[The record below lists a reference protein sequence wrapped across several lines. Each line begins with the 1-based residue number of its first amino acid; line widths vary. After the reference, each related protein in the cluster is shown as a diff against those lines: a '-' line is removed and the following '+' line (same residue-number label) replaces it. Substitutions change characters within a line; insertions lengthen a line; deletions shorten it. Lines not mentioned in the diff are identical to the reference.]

1 MQPSPNGT
9 FPRAGDPVDLAPFA
23 CVRWWTGTEKQDL
36 RAHDLQPDRAGLLR
50 PAHDRESGDWQIG
63 LEWQVPHDVRQVVVR
78 FTQRTGLPPDLRV
91 QYWRKNWPTPA
102 PERRPGAR
110 RGWIGQDDPWHGEWT
125 TVRAEQQVAGETC
138 TFTFDPIDLAEIR
151 AAEQLEAAEHYLAR
165 FRRTLKLRLLCGG
178 EAQPQV
184 AGLHA
189 YSASCWQEGL
199 VDVHLG
205 LGQAGAAD
213 WSGWATATDGYLL
226 SVEPL
231 PSGTAEIVTEGNR
244 WTCPTDNETCEVR
257 LRLLYASCEHE
268 STDRTIVT
276 VYTQARS
283 FSFLVA
289 DLDRGPICVPDY
301 DLAAAWAGTDVS
313 LEKLEAQREAMP
325 RPIYDRVS
333 EQPEHSLARAMA
345 EIPPLDVTKQESYGG
360 MGFYMP
366 LGVEAGRQEWALRY
380 NGELFANKV
389 QLKPAGR
396 DLARL
401 LWPGHQIRYRFG
413 TGDPPDFRERRDGTR
428 QSLLDGW
435 LPVVHSRWLDRE
447 VEYEQTA
454 FAALLDGPMTP
465 PEARRGDEDIV
476 AMLRFQIHNATPG
489 PRVASIWLAIAPQE
503 EIELRDGAM
512 VARGRVVP
520 ASPVAR
526 QWRTEP
532 YASPV
537 LRCTADTGGRG
548 RLHAVPF
555 PDKAGSSHAIPTA
568 LLYEVELD
576 SGERHAITMAVPF
589 PSLTEEEAWHKVQA
603 LDYEDKLDDVV
614 AYWRGY
620 VASGGQIDVPERVL
634 GDFHKAA
641 RAHVAI
647 SADKDPVSGLIV
659 VPAATYAYGACGN
672 EACWQIQMLDQAGHH
687 DRAETYLETFL
698 ATQGTSPLDGDFG
711 SQEGVL
717 QGLDMDAGMPRRGGF
732 SYNLDIGYIMECLA
746 EHYFL
751 SGDTAWLR
759 RVAANLVAACDFVV
773 RERARTQRNGPDGR
787 PVPEWGLLPAGHLED
802 NPEWRHWFAVNAHA
816 YNGMQRIA
824 AALAEIDHPE
834 AGRLLAA
841 AADYRADIRRAARR
855 AMVDAPVV
863 HLLDGTYIPRV
874 PTRTSLQGR
883 EWGWF
888 REAAYGALH
897 LLEGDVF
904 DPDEEEM
911 TWVLKDLE
919 DNLFPS
925 REWGRPVDLER
936 YWFSHGGV
944 TIQPNLM
951 DLGIDYLRRR
961 QVKHALRALYNN
973 FGVSLYRDVPVFT
986 EHPVIEL
993 GHGVGPFFK
1002 SSDESKALVWLRA
1015 FLIWEE
1021 GTALHLAKGAPR
1033 AWFAPGQSF
1042 GVRAMATHFGA
1053 LTYQVRADEASVTA
1067 EVHVPERRPPETLIL
1082 YLRCPEGE
1090 AIQAV
1095 TVDGEPHAE
1104 WDPQAETVR
1113 IAAPSG
1119 TLVVRAHYD

>member
-1 MQPSPNGT
+1 MQPSPRELR
-9 FPRAGDPVDLAPFA
+9 PRAGDPVDLAAFA
-23 CVRWWTGTEKQDL
+23 CVRWWTGMEKQDL
-36 RAHDLQPDRAGLLR
+36 QAHDLRADPEGVWR
-50 PAHDRESGDWQIG
+50 PARDPESGGWQIG
-63 LEWQVPHDVRQVVVR
+63 LEWQAPRNVQQVVVR
-78 FTQRTGLPPDLRV
+78 FTQRTGVPPDLRV

-125 TVRAEQQVAGETC
+125 TVRAEQQVEGEVC
-138 TFTFDPIDLAEIR
+138 SFTFDPVDLAEVR
-151 AAEQLEAAEHYLAR
+151 SAEQLEAAEDYLAR
-165 FRRTLKLRLLCGG
+165 YRRTLKIRLLCGG
-178 EAQPQV
+178 EAQPQI
-184 AGLHA
+184 ARWHA
-189 YSASCWQEGL
+189 YSSSCWREGL

-205 LGQAGAAD
+205 LGRAGAAD
-213 WSGWATATDGYLL
+213 WSGWAAVADGYLL

-231 PSGTAEIVTEGNR
+231 PSGTAEIAAEGNR
-244 WTCPTDNETCEVR
+244 WTCPPGTGTCSIR
-257 LRLLYASCEHE
+257 LRLLYAGCEHE

-276 VYTQARS
+276 VRTQARS
-283 FSFLVA
+283 FSFLVT
-289 DLDRGPICVPDY
+289 DLDRGPIYIPDY
-301 DLAAAWAGTDVS
+301 DLAVARAGADVS
-313 LEKLEAQREAMP
+313 LEKLEAQRKAMP
-325 RPIYDRVS
+325 RPIYDRVPD
-333 EQPEHSLARAMA
+333 QPEHSLAWAMA

-380 NGELFANKV
+380 NGELFADKA

-413 TGDPPDFRERRDGTR
+413 TGDPPDFRERNEGTQ

-454 FAALLDGPMTP
+454 FAALLDGSMSGQDV
-465 PEARRGDEDIV
+465 RRGDEEIV
-476 AMLRFQIHNATPG
+476 AMLRFQMRNATPG
-489 PRVASIWLAIAPQE
+489 PKLVAIWLAIAPQE
-503 EIELRDGAM
+503 AIELRDGAL

-520 ASPVAR
+520 AAPVAR
-526 QWRTEP
+526 QWHMAP

-537 LRCTADTGGRG
+537 LRCAVNTGARG
-548 RLHAVPF
+548 SLRAVPF
-555 PDKAGSSHAIPTA
+555 PAGTDASHAIPTA
-568 LLYEVELD
+568 MLYEVTLAP
-576 SGERHAITMAVPF
+576 GEQHAITIAVPF
-589 PSLTEEEAWHKVQA
+589 ASLTAEDDWRKVA
-603 LDYEDKLDDVV
+603 AMDWRDKLADVID
-614 AYWRGY
+614 YWRDY
-620 VASGGQIDVPERVL
+620 VGAGGQIDVPERVL
-634 GDFHKAA
+634 SDFHKAT
-641 RAHVAI
+641 RTHVAI
-647 SADKDPVSGLIV
+647 SADKDPVSGLVV

-672 EACWQIQMLDQAGHH
+672 EASWQIQMFDQAGHH

-698 ATQGTSPLDGDFG
+698 VTQGASPLDGDFV

-717 QGLDMDAGMPRRGGF
+717 QGLDLDAGVLHRSGF
-732 SYNLDIGYIMECLA
+732 AYNLDVGYIMECLA

-751 SGDTAWLR
+751 SGDVAWLR
-759 RVAANLVAACDFVV
+759 RVAPNLITACDFVI
-773 RERARTQRNGPDGR
+773 RERARTQHDGPDGQ

-834 AGRLLAA
+834 AARLLAA
-841 AADYRADIRRAARR
+841 AAGYRADIRRAARR
-855 AMVDAPVV
+855 AMVQAPVV
-863 HLLDGTYIPRV
+863 RLRDGTYVPHV
-874 PTRTSLQGR
+874 PTRTALQGR
-883 EWGWF
+883 AWGWF

-897 LLEGDVF
+897 LLEGNVF
-904 DPDEEEM
+904 GPDEEEM
-911 TWVLKDLE
+911 TWVLEDLE
-919 DNLFPS
+919 DNLFVS
-925 REWGRPVDLER
+925 REWGRPVDVEQH
-936 YWFSHGGV
+936 WFSHGGV

-951 DLGIDYLRRR
+951 DLGIDYLRRG

-1021 GTALHLAKGAPR
+1021 GTALQLAKGAPR

-1042 GVRAMATHFGA
+1042 GVRAMATHFGP
-1053 LTYQVRADEASVTA
+1053 LTYQVRSDEDSVTA
-1067 EVHVPERRPPETLIL
+1067 EIQVPERRPPEMLIL
-1082 YLRCPEGE
+1082 HLRRPEGQP
-1090 AIQAV
+1090 IRAV
-1095 TVDGEPHAE
+1095 TVDGELRAE
-1104 WDPQAETVR
+1104 WDPQGETVR
-1113 IAAPSG
+1113 VSAPSG
-1119 TLVVRAHYD
+1119 TLVIHAS